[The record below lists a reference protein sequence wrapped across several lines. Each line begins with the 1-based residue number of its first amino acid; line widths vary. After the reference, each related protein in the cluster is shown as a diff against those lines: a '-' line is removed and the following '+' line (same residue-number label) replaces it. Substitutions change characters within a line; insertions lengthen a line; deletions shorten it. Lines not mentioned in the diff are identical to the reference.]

1 MIKAPHDAKIC
12 YNGLYY
18 KLGRHGRI
26 NYWNSTEWCVSNTN
40 EPDIIRRLIAG
51 EDNTENLKRFL
62 LLED

>member
-40 EPDIIRRLIAG
+40 EPDQ
-51 EDNTENLKRFL
+51 T